1 MKIIL
6 PIGFLLSLILLSCN
20 GLGPIDDSI
29 LKAVETIPNDSL
41 LIGEWEIN
49 SDSYDMIKE
58 KYKNYHGEKVSIVF
72 YKNHRFK
79 AFNIPDC
86 VTDAF
91 GDPVKGKFHQA
102 EGRWEVVKR
111 SDRCALSMEFDAGK
125 LYEHGVG
132 TTYDLFR
139 KDSSLVFIT
148 FIGDPDSSDKLY
160 FTKKPSVSV
169 KKKKL
174 GEEKAFDLSVLP
186 KDWVRLT
193 STDSGLVVFNS
204 CDGGNLLVS
213 ILKNNNSYK
222 LLLHGTQED
231 DEFDILETTI
241 GANDTVFFKAEWIN
255 SDEKQDFKF
264 VWRDKEKKQ
273 AHWITTFSS
282 GFTMNFIFVAGDQ
295 QTNYPKIDQPCKECW
310 GEECDELQKLEK

>member
-6 PIGFLLSLILLSCN
+6 PIGFLLSFILLSCN

-29 LKAVETIPNDSL
+29 LKAVEIIPNDSL
-41 LIGEWEIN
+41 LVGEWEIN

-72 YKNHRFK
+72 YKDHRFK

-91 GDPVKGKFHQA
+91 GDPVKGKFHHA
-102 EGRWEVVKR
+102 TGNWEVIKTG
-111 SDRCALSMEFDAGK
+111 DRCELSMDFDPGK
-125 LYEHGVG
+125 LYKVRTG
-132 TTYDLFR
+132 TFYDLFK

-160 FTKKPSVSV
+160 FTKKPTVT
-169 KKKKL
+169 KKKPL
-174 GEEKAFDLSVLP
+174 EEKAFDLSVLP

-213 ILKNNNSYK
+213 VLKNNNSYK

-231 DEFDILETTI
+231 DEFDILESRI
-241 GANDTVFFKAEWIN
+241 GANDTVFLKAKWVN
-255 SDEKQDFKF
+255 LDEKQDFKF
-264 VWRDKEKKQ
+264 VWRDKEKKHAQ
-273 AHWITTFSS
+273 WITTFSS
-282 GFTMNFIFVAGDQ
+282 GFTMDFIFVASDQ

-310 GEECDELQKLEK
+310 GEECDELQKPEK